1 MAITKP
7 RNRVVLFRLTEDEY
21 DYLQTACEAGQARSI
36 SDFARSRILGQHV
49 SDAQKSGPMDTL
61 SADAQSFDGLEQR
74 LDQIQAAVEHL
85 TQLLLSGGQPRKSAA
100 TVGAPVLRGNEMRGT
115 DHG

>member
-21 DYLQTACEAGQARSI
+21 DYLQQACEAGQARSI

-49 SDAQKSGPMDTL
+49 SDAQKSVPGDGISLDPPAL
-61 SADAQSFDGLEQR
+61 DGLEQR
-74 LDQIQAAVEHL
+74 LDQIQSAVDHL
-85 TQLLLSGGQPRKSAA
+85 TQMVLGSGQPRKSAA
-100 TVGAPVLRGNEMRGT
+100 TVGSPVLRGNEMRGT

>member
-21 DYLQTACEAGQARSI
+21 DYLQHACEAGQARSI

-49 SDAQKSGPMDTL
+49 SDAQKSAPGDGSSLESPSL
-61 SADAQSFDGLEQR
+61 DGLEQR

-85 TQLLLSGGQPRKSAA
+85 TQMVLSGGQPRKSAA
-100 TVGAPVLRGNEMRGT
+100 TVGGPVLRGNEMRGT